1 MTQKPL
7 IFITNDDGYLSN
19 GIKLLE
25 DILRPMGKVVV
36 VAPSKE
42 MSDKAIL
49 LLLASH

>member
-25 DILRPMGKVVV
+25 DII
-36 VAPSKE
+36 
-42 MSDKAIL
+42 AITGEWVKFL
-49 LLLASH
+49 DE